1 MQLSTKISCTCGKV
15 QGCINSPSALRLVC
29 HCVDCRNYYQALN
42 KRTGNKLA
50 HLTPWGGVDLTQI
63 NPNEL
68 SFDRGQDQLQLAKI
82 SENYL
87 GNPSTMP
94 RVYAKCCDTPLY
106 THGIAILLNTHL
118 IGDSDRVPIKYN
130 IMGRMALTPSNDQLQ
145 NEKKPKISSSVPFS
159 WYFTM
164 LGRAAKA
171 GKNKSPSPWDL
182 PDISEAEVI
191 HVDSFQSNKTK
202 KDQTAPTET

>member
-15 QGCINSPSALRLVC
+15 KGRINSPSALRLVC

-68 SFDRGQDQLQLAKI
+68 TFECGKDQLKLAKI
-82 SENYL
+82 SENYM
-87 GNPSTMP
+87 GKPSIMP
-94 RVYAKCCDTPLY
+94 RVYAQCCDTPLY
-106 THGIAILLNTHL
+106 THGMAILFNTHL
-118 IGDSDRVPIKYN
+118 IDEADRVPIKYN
-130 IMGRMALTPSNDQLQ
+130 IMGRMALDPSKEQEQDFDKTD
-145 NEKKPKISSSVPFS
+145 KKPKISSSVPFP
-159 WYFTM
+159 WPFVM
-164 LGRAAKA
+164 LGRASKA

-182 PDISEAEVI
+182 PDISEAEI
-191 HVDSFQSNKTK
+191 IQVDSFQGSKTR
-202 KDQTAPTET
+202 KDQA